1 MRINSS
7 EIEKI
12 LIYLNLKRYPN
23 SDSRPYSNLPDR
35 VGTYNKTLPGT
46 YQWETHNPDKTTNL
60 TYLGPDWFKEPPKS
74 YALASNFPRENY
86 GPTPF
91 AREVL
96 LFSNFPINSIIFN
109 SFHSIEPK
117 YQIVSFFKGI
127 CATFY

>member
-1 MRINSS
+1 MTTIPTPQVLRQPVMPLPIPSYS
-7 EIEKI
+7 
-12 LIYLNLKRYPN
+12 YRYPN
-23 SDSRPYSNLPDR
+23 SDSRPYSNLPER

-60 TYLGPDWFKEPPKS
+60 TFLGPDWFKEPPKS

-96 LFSNFPINSIIFN
+96 LRNFLRL
-109 SFHSIEPK
+109 H
-117 YQIVSFFKGI
+117 
-127 CATFY
+127 